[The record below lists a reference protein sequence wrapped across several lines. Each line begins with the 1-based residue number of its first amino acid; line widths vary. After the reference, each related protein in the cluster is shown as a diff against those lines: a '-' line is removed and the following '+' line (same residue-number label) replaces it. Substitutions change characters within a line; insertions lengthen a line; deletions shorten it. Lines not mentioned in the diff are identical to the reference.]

1 MTKRNYTLIELL
13 TVIFIIAVLAGLII
27 PGMAMVRARAK
38 RLNCASNLK
47 QVGALCMQFSNDRD
61 GQIPMYKYEHKTTP
75 ENAYNV
81 RDKNIENYHRKEGQT
96 RFEAPKKGT
105 EVISSTANRVYWTV
119 GLLRYA
125 KYNMSVFFCPSDERD
140 VNVFDFSSS
149 GNASY
154 SLNYGDANRPGG
166 VEDGSSFVKMTL
178 VTRSPAGV
186 ILLGE
191 TDTGKL
197 GMKSSE
203 SSFFDDNFKTPLK
216 RKPHSNEFNTSFLDG
231 HVDSL
236 RTSDLQEAFNR
247 GGYKIVP

>member
-27 PGMAMVRARAK
+27 PAASMVRGRAK

-61 GQIPMYKYEHKTTP
+61 GQIPMYQTAST
-75 ENAYNV
+75 NAYNV
-81 RDKNIENYHRKEGQT
+81 RSKNIENYHRRAGQT
-96 RFEAPKKGT
+96 RFEASKAGT
-105 EVISSTANRVYWTV
+105 TVLSSASDKVYWTV

-125 KYNMSVFFCPSDERD
+125 KYDMSVFFCPSDERD

-154 SLNYGDANRPGG
+154 SLNYGDASRPGG
-166 VEDGSSFVKMTL
+166 ASGGSSFVKMSQ
-178 VTRSPAGV
+178 VTRSAAGV
-186 ILLGE
+186 VLLGE
-191 TDTGKL
+191 TDNGKP
-197 GMKSSE
+197 GMDSTASN
-203 SSFFDDNFKTPLK
+203 FFDKNFKTPLT

>member
-61 GQIPMYKYEHKTTP
+61 GQIPMYKTASA
-75 ENAYNV
+75 NAYNV
-81 RDKNIENYHRKEGQT
+81 REKNIENYHRKARQT
-96 RFEAPKKGT
+96 RFEEAKAGT
-105 EVISSTANRVYWTV
+105 TVLSSASNKVYWTV

-125 KYNMSVFFCPSDERD
+125 KYDMSVFFCPADERD
-140 VNVFDFSSS
+140 VNVFDFSTS
-149 GNASY
+149 GSASY
-154 SLNYGDANRPGG
+154 SMNYGDASRPGG
-166 VEDGSSFVKMTL
+166 ASGGSAFVKMTQ

-197 GMKSSE
+197 GMDSTS
-203 SSFFDDNFKTPLK
+203 SSFFDNNFKTPLK

-236 RTSDLQEAFNR
+236 RTSDLQDAFNR

>member
-27 PGMAMVRARAK
+27 PATAMVRGRAK
-38 RLNCASNLK
+38 RLNCASNLN

-61 GQIPMYKYEHKTTP
+61 GQIPMYQTATT
-75 ENAYNV
+75 NAYTV
-81 RDKNIENYHRKEGQT
+81 LPKNIGNYHRKAGQT
-96 RFEAPKKGT
+96 RFEASKDGT
-105 EVISSTANRVYWTV
+105 EVISSAANRVYWTV

-125 KYNMSVFFCPSDERD
+125 KYDMGVFFCPSDERD

-154 SLNYGDANRPGG
+154 SLNYGDASRPGG
-166 VEDGSSFVKMTL
+166 VEGGSSFVKMTQ

-191 TDTGKL
+191 TDDGKL

-203 SSFFDDNFKTPLK
+203 SSFFNDNFKTPLK
-216 RKPHSNEFNTSFLDG
+216 RKPHSNEYNTSFLDG

-236 RTSDLQEAFNR
+236 RVSDLQEAFDR